1 MERQTLKDE
10 ALLAILPNVPFDGWS
25 DKAVRYGL
33 QDLGLDKATA
43 ARLFPGGA
51 VDLVGH
57 FLDWVDREMVA
68 ALQAESE
75 GFTSRRTA
83 ERITRAVQV
92 RLEIL
97 EPHKDAVRRAVAL
110 LSLPHNAG
118 RSLRLMHRSVDAIWA
133 AAGDASTDFSYYT
146 KRGLLAA
153 VLGAT
158 LLYWL
163 NDESDDHQ
171 RTLAFLERRITGVV
185 RAGKAVGAMGR
196 FSAIGEGPLRAAAGL
211 RRHLPGRRSR
221 SAA

>member
-10 ALLAILPNVPFDGWS
+10 ALLAILPNVAFDGWS

-33 QDLGLDKATA
+33 ESLGLDQATA

-51 VDLVGH
+51 IDLIGH

-68 ALQAESE
+68 TLEAEGES
-75 GFTSRRTA
+75 FTGRRTA
-83 ERITRAVQV
+83 DRITRAVQV

-110 LSLPHNAG
+110 LGLPHNGG
-118 RSLRLMHRSVDAIWA
+118 RSLRLMHRTVDAIWA

-163 NDESDDHQ
+163 NDESDDHE
-171 RTLAFLERRITGVV
+171 RTLAFLDRRIGGVV
-185 RAGKAVGAMGR
+185 RAGKAVGAVGR
-196 FSAIGEGPLRAAAGL
+196 FSALAEGPLRMASGL
-211 RRHLPGRRSR
+211 RRHLPRRPSR
-221 SAA
+221 DAA